1 MISENEKERTL
12 SLLKRIELAEKRV
25 EALLSQHGKD
35 LEELRQEDPIKR
47 IKRDLLKKKVFSHKF
62 ISTPKDYYDL
72 TLEQRAGLLNGKVP
86 QLCKSIIFEN
96 TACDHYNL
104 DDRTNSRF
112 YCVIIQYI
120 CKSLS
125 LFCQLNLILFMSI
138 HQRKLILFCSGI
150 WFIACALLM
159 NDYQRESF
167 TFN

>member
-1 MISENEKERTL
+1 MISGNEEERTL

-47 IKRDLLKKKVFSHKF
+47 IRRDLLKKKVFSHKL
-62 ISTPKDYYDL
+62 ITTPKDYYNL
-72 TLEQRAGLLNGKVP
+72 TLEQRAELLNGKVP

-125 LFCQLNLILFMSI
+125 
-138 HQRKLILFCSGI
+138 
-150 WFIACALLM
+150 FIC
-159 NDYQRESF
+159 NVDSF
-167 TFN
+167 AV